1 MKHKIG
7 ETCVDERDCYNNNCV
22 DGVCTRKKR
31 KYKKKIGSECL
42 EDKACYS
49 GKCRR
54 GEGASRGRCV
64 GKTRKNKI
72 GAACVASTDCFNK
85 NCVNGL
91 CTRKTRKYKKKLGL
105 ECANDNQCYTKNCV
119 DNVCTRRKKRAL
131 ANVSPVTPRTKTLID
146 NEIAALESKNASF
159 DDISSQDIANI
170 DAELAVSETTK
181 SMVTPMD
188 KTPTRTPTRPKT
200 RTPTR
205 PKTRTPTR
213 TPTRPRT
220 AKTATPFFD
229 AVSESPKMNA
239 TEYTISAENKLT
251 RFSPKSKQITPPNTV
266 DINKFFL
273 VPSTEE
279 LLKVH
284 DDLEALGMKQDDF
297 YYDPCY
303 FLKGLTKL
311 IRSNM
316 FRKYNNKM
324 YLLLPIIY
332 PSNKNYRDN
341 FYVKN
346 KMNKKSFVKY
356 IRDARLGE
364 NKVDL
369 CFDKTCYIAEGSFGI
384 IYKSKFN
391 GKDIVIKDPKSDVPA
406 NVQGKI
412 HNDVFDENLI
422 QSELYCALRGQ
433 YGNMARIPKIEFMT
447 RVYMPGSKMKIL
459 TGLEKLDGDLFNFMK
474 MIPKMSVERI
484 DLYLKDAFIQ
494 LCKLL
499 ELLQD
504 KFNFHHR
511 DLHGGNVMYKNIG
524 TASKPVYRWF
534 IIDFG
539 FSYLEKDGVKY
550 HADSSVYG
558 KFKTPNFAHDF
569 RLMFLYLSTY
579 LRVSTDMKKNSAMIR
594 FIFFVATKMNNELV
608 NKYKVNKIHWH
619 NGYDFFDVAL
629 ITDSF
634 TNPRTLRKMLENG
647 DIERVGGEMALLGHA
662 N

>member
-7 ETCVDERDCYNNNCV
+7 ETCVDERDCYNNNCI

-72 GAACVASTDCFNK
+72 GAACVAPTDCFNK

-91 CTRKTRKYKKKLGL
+91 CTRKRRKYKKKLGL
-105 ECANDNQCYTKNCV
+105 ECANDNQCYSKNCAN
-119 DNVCTRRKKRAL
+119 NVCTRRKKRAL
-131 ANVSPVTPRTKTLID
+131 AIVSPVTPRTKTLID

-170 DAELAVSETTK
+170 DAELAVSETTTPTT
-181 SMVTPMD
+181 SPMVSPMD
-188 KTPTRTPTRPKT
+188 KTPTRT
-200 RTPTR
+200 
-205 PKTRTPTR
+205 
-213 TPTRPRT
+213 RT

-229 AVSESPKMNA
+229 AVSDSPPKTNA
-239 TEYTISAENKLT
+239 TKYAISPENKLT

-266 DINKFFL
+266 NVNKYFL
-273 VPSTEE
+273 VPSSEE
-279 LLKVH
+279 LLKIQ

-311 IRSNM
+311 IQSNV
-316 FRKYNNKM
+316 FRNYENKM

-332 PSNKNYRDN
+332 PSNKKYRDN
-341 FYVKN
+341 YYVKN
-346 KMNKKSFVKY
+346 KMSKKSFVKY
-356 IRDARLGE
+356 MRDARLGE
-364 NKVDL
+364 NNVDL
-369 CFDKTCYIAEGSFGI
+369 CFDFSTCYIAQGSFGI

-391 GKDIVIKDPKSDVPA
+391 GKDIVIKEPKSEAPA

-412 HNDVFDENLI
+412 HNEIFDENLI

-433 YGNMARIPKIEFMT
+433 YGNMARIPKIEFMS

-459 TGLEKLDGDLFNFMK
+459 TGLEKLDGDLFEFMK
-474 MIPKMSVERI
+474 MIPKMSAERV
-484 DLYLKDAFIQ
+484 DQHLKEAFIQ

-524 TASKPVYRWF
+524 TTTQPVYRWF

-539 FSYLEKDGVKY
+539 YSYLEKDGVKY
-550 HADSSVYG
+550 HADANGVYDE
-558 KFKTPNFAHDF
+558 FKTPNFAHDF
-569 RLMFLYLSTY
+569 RVMFLYLSTY
-579 LRVSTDMKKNSAMIR
+579 MKVSTDMKKKSAMIR
-594 FIFFVATKMNNELV
+594 FIFFVARKMNTELMRF
-608 NKYKVNKIHWH
+608 KVRDLHWH
-619 NGYDFFDVAL
+619 NGYDFFDVPFSTN
-629 ITDSF
+629 IY
-634 TNPRTLRKMLENG
+634 TNPRTLRKMLES
-647 DIERVGGEMALLGHA
+647 GEYDRISRA
-662 N
+662 